1 MMNTKGPVVA
11 VVAIL
16 LIVGLVWGT
25 FVMLFLS
32 AVTLKRPNAPR
43 SAVVSI
49 AIHPIFGSAAAV
61 NPAGA
66 TVVLFEESDHSD
78 SFPVFEIW

>member
-25 FVMLFLS
+25 FVMLF
-32 AVTLKRPNAPR
+32 
-43 SAVVSI
+43 
-49 AIHPIFGSAAAV
+49 
-61 NPAGA
+61 
-66 TVVLFEESDHSD
+66 
-78 SFPVFEIW
+78 